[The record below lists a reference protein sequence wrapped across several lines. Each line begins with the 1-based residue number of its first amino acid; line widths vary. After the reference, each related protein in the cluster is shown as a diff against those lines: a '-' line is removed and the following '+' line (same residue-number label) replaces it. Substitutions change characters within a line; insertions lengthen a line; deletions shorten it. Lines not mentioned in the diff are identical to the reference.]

1 MKNQFVTVKLHDAKK
16 VISIVQ
22 VSKGPDQPVVI
33 QAQKKVNYEFVDEAT
48 QFAPENI
55 KTKRVGNNLHVAFE
69 DDKSQAFDTDLIIE
83 NYYNNDGS
91 TTNLLIGQ
99 HENGG
104 YYAYVPESGLQEH
117 AVSLLAEEIAAGQAL
132 GGEQLIAA
140 YTFNPYW
147 LLALIPLAGLA
158 AAGGG
163 SSSSNGGGVVEDTI
177 APAAPTVVAEDDG
190 SVTITPPTDADVKTV
205 EVTYTPEGS
214 DTPVI
219 STVTKGDD
227 GKWSSKDANL
237 EVNPDTGEITIP
249 EEKVK
254 DGTDVTADATD
265 DSGNVGPSDT
275 DTAKDVTSPSRP
287 AVTIQDGGDGQL
299 SKAEVEAG
307 VQVKIDLPADAKPGD
322 TLNVDTD
329 GDGTPDVTKVLT
341 QDDITNGVT
350 ITVPAEDVPTSGQL
364 TVDATVADAA
374 GNESQKGT
382 GESNIVPS
390 TDSVVDTVTP
400 VNGSDTATEGE
411 TAAPGTAVFNVGLNG
426 VPAVN
431 TEVTVTVAPDTAHAD
446 QIEPEDITMVQ
457 YSTDGGATWTDLAA
471 TGGTFTVP
479 AGTDPANVL
488 VQVLAATDG
497 MVEPVEGF
505 VLSAAVGTQTAVT
518 SAGTV
523 VDATASVVDTVTPVN
538 GSDTATEGETAAPGT
553 AVFNVGLN
561 GVPAVNTE
569 VTVTVAPDTA
579 HADQIE
585 PEDIT
590 MVQYSTDGGATWTDL
605 AATGGTFTVPA
616 GTDPANVL
624 VQVLAATDGMV
635 EPVEGFVLSAAVGT
649 QTAVTSA
656 GTVVDATASVVADNG
671 VIMLSN
677 GAEKLDTETQSSVV
691 YQVNLNKPLADA
703 TTEMT
708 LSVPTTGAAGEAT
721 LADLTGEVAVSFL
734 DVNGDLVG
742 TATTA
747 MIDPMTGKFTVTLPQ
762 GASSVQLSLAVHDDT
777 GVEMSETLTLSA
789 SVGTQTPVT
798 GDASIADND
807 LAFTTPENQT
817 NVTILT
823 IPEATYA
830 ITGGVDA
837 ALFHIDQTTG
847 KLTFENAPDFE
858 NPTDDGNDNVY
869 NLQVT
874 ITYADGSSEVKDIA
888 VTVTDDLNSI
898 PDTATLNM
906 GQQSVIV
913 HESTTYSNFQVL
925 GVAENLGQPGP
936 GQAPLVQIDD
946 GIDGIITESDVDASN
961 QVHAKITLPSGTQ
974 LGDTL
979 VVTYPNGTTEDIVLT
994 QDDINVGYVNVG
1006 FIPLAEGVLNVL
1018 NAVVKYVDGSYS
1030 PVGRDTATTDWV
1042 TVGEGDTHI
1051 IGAPLMVTEGYM
1063 GHVVLEVDQIALADV
1078 ADAFRV
1084 EIYDAENN
1092 LVYVAASPN
1101 DPLVGD
1107 VGGLDVLGT
1116 TGDSKYVATVDL
1128 PPGSYTVLV
1137 RNNDS
1142 ALTNLLDSNK
1152 DGSVDLTELG
1162 DKGVV
1167 LGPDNQDAV
1176 LDAVEEALSGTVL
1189 VNGIDTQLG
1198 SYVRGLL
1205 EAALDLTT
1213 VIGAGALVGVLTAPL
1228 NALGVTGLLDLVVG
1242 VVARELLS
1250 NTLTVF
1256 QKTELTTTLTEYG
1269 FAADTR
1275 AVSGNVLT
1283 ADAGNAGD
1291 VADDL
1296 TAGSVVTQVMVGD
1309 DVTTVATTGT
1319 TKVQGLYGE
1328 LTIAANGTYSYMAYG
1343 AHDSIG
1349 KTEVFFYTLA
1359 DDTLS
1364 DTATLSITINGDGL
1378 PAVDAINDDR
1388 TMDLGDQQAVL
1399 YPSASNQEV
1408 QVLGVAEGTGAAANQ
1423 VTVQVHDNWTGELRI
1438 EVRDVALVA
1447 VADAFVIEVLDQ
1459 DGNIVFTALPQDN
1472 PLVGDVAGL
1481 GILGVTG
1488 DGALVATA
1496 TGLPPGTYRVVVR
1509 KDDSALTTLLDTNG
1523 DGSVDLTELGTA
1535 GVVLGPDNQTAV
1547 LDAVENA
1554 LNGNGLLDVLELG
1567 TSVRVILQ
1575 IVLNVTAEIGA
1586 ADLVGILGEGLNTL
1600 GLSDLLNDVT
1610 DAVADALLSNTLTLL
1625 QFTEVTTTLTEY
1637 AFTGATVINGNVI
1650 ENGLENDREDVLA
1663 TGGIVSKVQGAD
1675 GVTVMVMDTNDG
1687 LDTHTTVYGQYGT
1700 LTIYESGAYTY
1711 QLNDRNGIGKS
1722 ETFSYTIT
1730 DGFTSDTAD
1739 LVIQIDGDAAV
1750 DDAAVAGV
1758 KFRNPAPSIGDEF
1771 VRTFNTPGIG
1781 VLDPKET
1788 QTKTETIQ
1796 PLVVDEN
1803 KWSDV
1808 TITLTENGLLNGSA
1822 ESYTIKVLDASNTEL
1837 HEYTADPAPGSLTWK
1852 VPGGLSSGQYSIVVS
1867 STNEPILGLA
1877 ADAVETT
1884 VTVTQQVTT
1893 LNVYEVASVQTATGN
1908 ILANDGIVAA
1918 TYTLKVQDATD
1929 TFKDVMANGST
1940 TITGEYGTLLM
1951 QADGSY
1957 TYTPFTTLTDPAT
1970 PLSDTFSYQVVYGDR
1985 TETSTLTVHLQ
1996 SSGTGTQ
2003 SHEMADGTALELAT
2017 MANSGIESI
2026 TMQDGTGISSLNL
2039 TVADVNNL
2047 QITGADTLYVY
2058 GDAADK
2064 VTLTDAFQK
2073 TAIVTDTNGVV
2084 MTEYSS
2090 GTTKVLIDNDIV
2102 AVGGVII

>member
-1 MKNQFVTVKLHDAKK
+1 M
-16 VISIVQ
+16 
-22 VSKGPDQPVVI
+22 
-33 QAQKKVNYEFVDEAT
+33 
-48 QFAPENI
+48 
-55 KTKRVGNNLHVAFE
+55 
-69 DDKSQAFDTDLIIE
+69 
-83 NYYNNDGS
+83 
-91 TTNLLIGQ
+91 
-99 HENGG
+99 
-104 YYAYVPESGLQEH
+104 
-117 AVSLLAEEIAAGQAL
+117 IA
-132 GGEQLIAA
+132 
-140 YTFNPYW
+140 
-147 LLALIPLAGLA
+147 
-158 AAGGG
+158 
-163 SSSSNGGGVVEDTI
+163 
-177 APAAPTVVAEDDG
+177 
-190 SVTITPPTDADVKTV
+190 
-205 EVTYTPEGS
+205 
-214 DTPVI
+214 
-219 STVTKGDD
+219 
-227 GKWSSKDANL
+227 
-237 EVNPDTGEITIP
+237 
-249 EEKVK
+249 
-254 DGTDVTADATD
+254 ADATGNQSKQTVTLSVNDLD
-265 DSGNVGPSDT
+265 DGVPVMGASSYTFSYVENQEAGYVVGQVAATDNV
-275 DTAKDVTSPSRP
+275 
-287 AVTIQDGGDGQL
+287 AVTGYEITAGNDAGYFAIDSTGQITL
-299 SKAEVEAG
+299 TAAG
-307 VQVKIDLPADAKPGD
+307 AAAAANDYETMPNSFE
-322 TLNVDTD
+322 LNVRA
-329 GDGTPDVTKVLT
+329 K
-341 QDDITNGVT
+341 
-350 ITVPAEDVPTSGQL
+350 
-364 TVDATVADAA
+364 DAA
-374 GNESQKGT
+374 GNWSES
-382 GESNIVPS
+382 
-390 TDSVVDTVTP
+390 
-400 VNGSDTATEGE
+400 A
-411 TAAPGTAVFNVGLNG
+411 L
-426 VPAVN
+426 
-431 TEVTVTVAPDTAHAD
+431 VTV
-446 QIEPEDITMVQ
+446 
-457 YSTDGGATWTDLAA
+457 
-471 TGGTFTVP
+471 
-479 AGTDPANVL
+479 
-488 VQVLAATDG
+488 
-497 MVEPVEGF
+497 
-505 VLSAAVGTQTAVT
+505 
-518 SAGTV
+518 
-523 VDATASVVDTVTPVN
+523 SV
-538 GSDTATEGETAAPGT
+538 
-553 AVFNVGLN
+553 
-561 GVPAVNTE
+561 
-569 VTVTVAPDTA
+569 
-579 HADQIE
+579 
-585 PEDIT
+585 
-590 MVQYSTDGGATWTDL
+590 
-605 AATGGTFTVPA
+605 
-616 GTDPANVL
+616 
-624 VQVLAATDGMV
+624 
-635 EPVEGFVLSAAVGT
+635 
-649 QTAVTSA
+649 
-656 GTVVDATASVVADNG
+656 
-671 VIMLSN
+671 
-677 GAEKLDTETQSSVV
+677 
-691 YQVNLNKPLADA
+691 
-703 TTEMT
+703 
-708 LSVPTTGAAGEAT
+708 
-721 LADLTGEVAVSFL
+721 L
-734 DVNGDLVG
+734 DVNEAPKITSPETVSVAENTTAVITV
-742 TATTA
+742 TATDVDADEQQTYTITGGA
-747 MIDPMTGKFTVTLPQ
+747 DANLFDID
-762 GASSVQLSLAVHDDT
+762 
-777 GVEMSETLTLSA
+777 
-789 SVGTQTPVT
+789 PVT
-798 GDASIADND
+798 G
-807 LAFTTPENQT
+807 
-817 NVTILT
+817 
-823 IPEATYA
+823 
-830 ITGGVDA
+830 
-837 ALFHIDQTTG
+837 
-847 KLTFENAPDFE
+847 KLIFKNAPDFE
-858 NPTDDGNDNVY
+858 NPADVGADNVY
-869 NLQVT
+869 NVQVT
-874 ITYADGSSEVKDIA
+874 VTDKDVLTDVQDIA

-946 GIDGIITESDVDASN
+946 GIDGIITESDVDTSN

-1063 GHVVLEVDQIALADV
+1063 GHVVLEVDQIALAGV

-1162 DKGVV
+1162 YKGVV

-1189 VNGIDTQLG
+1189 VNGVDTQLG

-1228 NALGVTGLLDLVVG
+1228 NVLGVTGLLDLVVG

-1554 LNGNGLLDVLELG
+1554 LNGNGLLGVLELG

-1575 IVLNVTAEIGA
+1575 TVLNVTAEIGA
-1586 ADLVGILGEGLNTL
+1586 ADLVGILGAGLNKL
-1600 GLSDLLNDVT
+1600 GLSALLNDVT

-1781 VLDPKET
+1781 VLDPKVT

-1808 TITLTENGLLNGSA
+1808 TITLTENGRLNGSA
-1822 ESYTIKVLDASNTEL
+1822 ESYT
-1837 HEYTADPAPGSLTWK
+1837 
-1852 VPGGLSSGQYSIVVS
+1852 
-1867 STNEPILGLA
+1867 
-1877 ADAVETT
+1877 
-1884 VTVTQQVTT
+1884 
-1893 LNVYEVASVQTATGN
+1893 
-1908 ILANDGIVAA
+1908 
-1918 TYTLKVQDATD
+1918 LKVQDATGIF
-1929 TFKDVMANGST
+1929 TDVIEEGTSIA
-1940 TITGEYGTLLM
+1940 GEYGTLLVK
-1951 QADGSY
+1951 ADGSY

-2047 QITGADTLYVY
+2047 QTTGADTLYVY

>member
-1 MKNQFVTVKLHDAKK
+1 MQNQNITVKLHNANK
-16 VISIVQ
+16 VISTFQ
-22 VSKGPDQPVVI
+22 VSKGPDQPVII
-33 QAQKKVNYEFVDEAT
+33 QAKKNVNYEFVDVAT

-55 KTKRVGNNLHVAFE
+55 KTKRVGNDLHVSFE
-69 DDKSQAFDTDLIIE
+69 DDSKRAFDADLIIE
-83 NYYNNDGS
+83 DYYNNDGS
-91 TTNLLIGQ
+91 STNLLIGL
-99 HENGG
+99 HENGS

-117 AVSLLAEEIAAGQAL
+117 AVSLLAEEMAAGQAL
-132 GGEQLIAA
+132 GGEALIAAA

-158 AAGGG
+158 AAGSG
-163 SSSSNGGGVVEDTI
+163 SSSKTNNGIKDTT
-177 APAAPTVVAEDDG
+177 APAAPVVVAEEDG
-190 SVTITPPTDADVKTV
+190 SVTITPPADADVVTV

-214 DTPVI
+214 DTPV
-219 STVTKGDD
+219 TVPVTK
-227 GKWSSKDANL
+227 DAEGQWATTDPNL
-237 EVNPDTGEITIP
+237 NVDPETGVVTIV
-249 EEKVK
+249 EDKVK
-254 DGTDVTADATD
+254 DGTEVVAEATDTSGNTGEPAKAMAPDVTA
-265 DSGNVGPSDT
+265 PS
-275 DTAKDVTSPSRP
+275 APTS
-287 AVTIQDGGDGQL
+287 VTIALDANDDGMISATEKGMATTTDVVVG
-299 SKAEVEAG
+299 
-307 VQVKIDLPADAKPGD
+307 LPADAKTGD
-322 TLNVDTD
+322 VVQVDTN
-329 GDGTPDVTKVLT
+329 GDGTPEYTYTLTDADITAKEATVPDVRLPADGSTLTADVTIKDAANNVGSKGTDTVLMGDT
-341 QDDITNGVT
+341 MAPTVTLDDLTTNDSTPALSGTVNDPDAEVVVTINGVDYPAT
-350 ITVPAEDVPTSGQL
+350 NNGDGTWTLADDAVAALTDPSTTVTVTATDPAGNEGTDTGTVTLDTTMPTSGTLSFSNLEDTGVAGDGITSDNTYDL
-364 TVDATVADAA
+364 TLTGQEAGSTVVYQVSTDGGVTWTDTTAVQAAVADGTYQYQAVVTDAA
-374 GNESQKGT
+374 GNT
-382 GESNIVPS
+382 S
-390 TDSVVDTVTP
+390 TTNMISVTVDTTMPTSGTLSFSNLEDTGVAGDGITSD
-400 VNGSDTATEGE
+400 NTYDLTLTGQEAGS
-411 TAAPGTAVFNVGLNG
+411 
-426 VPAVN
+426 
-431 TEVTVTVAPDTAHAD
+431 TVVY
-446 QIEPEDITMVQ
+446 QV
-457 YSTDGGATWTDLAA
+457 STDGGVTWTDTTAVQAAVADGTYQYQAVVTDA
-471 TGGTFTVP
+471 TGNTSTTNMISVTVDTVAP
-479 AGTDPANVL
+479 TVTLTDMFSYVENQVAGYV
-488 VQVLAATDG
+488 VGQVAATDN
-497 MVEPVEGF
+497 V
-505 VLSAAVGTQTAVT
+505 AVT
-518 SAGTV
+518 GYEITAGN
-523 VDATASVVDTVTPVN
+523 DAGYFAIDSTGKITL
-538 GSDTATEGETAAPGT
+538 TAAGAAAAANDYETMPNS
-553 AVFNVGLN
+553 FELNVRAKDAAGNWSESAL
-561 GVPAVNTE
+561 
-569 VTVTVAPDTA
+569 VTV
-579 HADQIE
+579 
-585 PEDIT
+585 
-590 MVQYSTDGGATWTDL
+590 
-605 AATGGTFTVPA
+605 
-616 GTDPANVL
+616 
-624 VQVLAATDGMV
+624 
-635 EPVEGFVLSAAVGT
+635 
-649 QTAVTSA
+649 
-656 GTVVDATASVVADNG
+656 SV
-671 VIMLSN
+671 
-677 GAEKLDTETQSSVV
+677 
-691 YQVNLNKPLADA
+691 
-703 TTEMT
+703 
-708 LSVPTTGAAGEAT
+708 
-721 LADLTGEVAVSFL
+721 L
-734 DVNGDLVG
+734 DVNEAPKITSPETVSVAENTTAVITV
-742 TATTA
+742 TATDVDADEQQTYTITGGA
-747 MIDPMTGKFTVTLPQ
+747 DANLFDID
-762 GASSVQLSLAVHDDT
+762 
-777 GVEMSETLTLSA
+777 
-789 SVGTQTPVT
+789 PVT
-798 GDASIADND
+798 G
-807 LAFTTPENQT
+807 
-817 NVTILT
+817 
-823 IPEATYA
+823 
-830 ITGGVDA
+830 
-837 ALFHIDQTTG
+837 
-847 KLTFENAPDFE
+847 KLIFKNAPDFE
-858 NPTDDGNDNVY
+858 NPADVGADNVY
-869 NLQVT
+869 NVQVT
-874 ITYADGSSEVKDIA
+874 VTDKDVLTDVQDIA

-946 GIDGIITESDVDASN
+946 GIDGIITESDVDTSN

-1063 GHVVLEVDQIALADV
+1063 GHVVLEVDQIALAGV

-1189 VNGIDTQLG
+1189 VNGVDTQLG

-1554 LNGNGLLDVLELG
+1554 LNGNGLLGVLELG

-1575 IVLNVTAEIGA
+1575 TVLNVTAEIGA
-1586 ADLVGILGEGLNTL
+1586 ADLVGILGAGLNTL
-1600 GLSDLLNDVT
+1600 GLSALLNDVT

-1650 ENGLENDREDVLA
+1650 ENGLENDKEDVLA

-1781 VLDPKET
+1781 VLDPKVT

-1837 HEYTADPAPGSLTWK
+1837 HEYTADPALGSLTWK

-1908 ILANDGIVAA
+1908 ILANDGIVA
-1918 TYTLKVQDATD
+1918 TPYTLKVQDATGIF
-1929 TFKDVMANGST
+1929 TDVIEEGTSIA
-1940 TITGEYGTLLM
+1940 GEYGTLLVK
-1951 QADGSY
+1951 ADGSY

-2047 QITGADTLYVY
+2047 QTTGADTLYVY